1 MPFKIFAGVVAVLL
15 LVSFV
20 VPYVL
25 KMKDIALAVVIMIGV
40 SMMAVDLWQSLK
52 SKED

>member
-25 KMKDIALAVVIMIGV
+25 KMKDIALAVVVMIGV